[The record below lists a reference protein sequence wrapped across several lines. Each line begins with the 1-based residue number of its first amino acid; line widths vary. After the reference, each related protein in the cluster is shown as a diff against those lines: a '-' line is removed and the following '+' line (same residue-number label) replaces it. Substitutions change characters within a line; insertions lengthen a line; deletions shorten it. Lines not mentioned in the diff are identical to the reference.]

1 MRSVMIDPGKA
12 PAKRLAFALLLA
24 LGWLFAPSLFAQ
36 TSPAASLTSAGVQR
50 WADSFFQSNMAASR
64 VPGAVIVVVDH
75 GHIVLAKGYGVTT
88 PVGGRPIDP
97 KTTLFRLGSI
107 TKVLTAIV
115 ATQLIDEG
123 RLDPASDV
131 NRYLKRIRVPNTY
144 PQPVTIADL
153 LAHEGGFGS
162 DLRGVDAATNAG
174 ANIPPARMQE
184 LLVPRVRPPGRY
196 IAYDN
201 NGWGVLGLA
210 LADASGTSYADL
222 VRTRVFEPLGMTHA
236 TIGIP
241 DSDES
246 VVIGEHYVRPNG
258 GVVRID
264 HSRLRPMEQGAGDAS
279 ATGADMARLM
289 ITLLQGGQ
297 LDGKRVLSPGG
308 YQALT
313 DFDAHRIHPMLP
325 GYARALYED
334 RPLGHFA
341 IRHDGGMAGSA
352 ASMELYP
359 REQIGVFFAVN
370 ARPYNPFDG
379 ETLSGLVTGVRMF
392 LFDPKP
398 KVSMAEFVPFLKAHE
413 SFARQF
419 LPPAPPEFV
428 DSRGV
433 ATLTDADIAKLAGKY
448 VPTSSR
454 FASFVGNLQVG
465 LIEGVEVRPAGR
477 GDVKI
482 GGQVYNQIY
491 PGLFQDPLTK
501 NRTAFH
507 RDAYGVFMG
516 PAALWIARRVEP
528 YATPLLTIAPLVVVP
543 ALLLFAG
550 FYAFSRRRLYRQLGV
565 GAAALGA
572 LYFGCLVLEAQYA
585 NQVLVRGEEWL
596 AVLWRLVLQLVLAGL
611 VSWPLALTAGWL
623 KAPPKRGVGGLAAA
637 AHLSLLGLAAIGL
650 VVLAAYWKLLGVP

>member
-1 MRSVMIDPGKA
+1 MRAAPKTVVEPRGKRVTA
-12 PAKRLAFALLLA
+12 VLAMAFA
-24 LGWLFAPSLFAQ
+24 WLMAPCSFAQ
-36 TSPAASLTSAGVQR
+36 TPTPTVLDPSAVQR
-50 WADSFFQSNMAASR
+50 WADSFFQANMAASH

-75 GHIVLAKGYGVTT
+75 GHIVLLKGYGVTT
-88 PVGGRPIDP
+88 PVGGHPIDP
-97 KTTLFRLGSI
+97 NITLFRLGSI
-107 TKVLTAIV
+107 TKVLTAIT
-115 ATQLIDEG
+115 ATQLIEEG
-123 RLDPASDV
+123 RIDPARDV
-131 NRYLKRIRVPNTY
+131 NRYLKRIQVPRTY
-144 PQPVTIADL
+144 PQPVTVADL
-153 LAHEGGFGS
+153 LAHEGGFGA

-174 ANIPPARMQE
+174 ANISPARMQA

-210 LADASGTSYADL
+210 LADATGTGYADL
-222 VRTRVFEPLGMTHA
+222 VHNRVFAPLGMSHA

-241 DSDES
+241 DSDDS
-246 VVIGEHYVRPNG
+246 VVIGEHHVRPDG

-289 ITLLQGGQ
+289 IALLQGGEI
-297 LDGKRVLSPGG
+297 DGKRVLSPAE
-308 YQALT
+308 YRALT

-379 ETLSGLVTGVRMF
+379 ETLTGLVTGVRMF

-398 KVSMAEFVPFLKAHE
+398 TVGMAQFLPFLKAHE
-413 SFARQF
+413 SFAAIF
-419 LPPAPPEFV
+419 LPPAPPEITNTQ
-428 DSRGV
+428 GL
-433 ATLTDADIAKLAGKY
+433 TPMTDADIAGFAGKY
-448 VPTSSR
+448 VPTSSE
-454 FASFVGNLQVG
+454 FASFVGRLQVG
-465 LIEGVEVRPAGR
+465 LIEGVQVRPAGH
-477 GDVKI
+477 GAVDI
-482 GGQVYNQIY
+482 GGQVYRQVH
-491 PGLFQDPLTK
+491 PGLFEDPKTG

-516 PAALWIARRVEP
+516 PAALWISRRVEP
-528 YATPLLTIAPLVVVP
+528 YEKPPLTIAPLVVFPV
-543 ALLLFAG
+543 LLLLAG
-550 FYAFSRRRLYRQLGV
+550 FYGFSSRPLYRRLGL
-565 GAAALGA
+565 GAAALGL

-585 NQVLVRGEEWL
+585 NQALVRGEEWST
-596 AVLWRLVLQLVLAGL
+596 VLWRFTLQLVLLGL
-611 VSWPLALTAGWL
+611 IVWPVTLVAGWL
-623 KAPPKRGVGGLAAA
+623 KNPPQMGVGSLAAA
-637 AHLSLLGLAAIGL
+637 AHLGVVGLASIAL
-650 VVLAAYWKLLGVP
+650 VVLAAYWKLLGLL